1 MIVNQLDQ
9 GWEVIYHRS
18 HALLAAV
25 LASQWQESYRPAW
38 WVETLAAIIQHDDEE
53 RDWEQTRHL
62 TEVGMPL
69 DFRNT
74 TVESSLRKA
83 RNNLIAA
90 EQQNRWSAWLISRHN
105 HFLMAGQRGTSA
117 EMDQFIDEGITKRAR
132 WQAALEL
139 DEPTV
144 EAAYG
149 LMNWADTLSLILLSR
164 QVPDG
169 GRWLEIAT
177 LPDGTVSRV
186 CQTEQGFAIDPWTFT
201 DPTFTISA
209 EVRIVPQATFPDET
223 TFRETLLA
231 SEVVVR
237 KWTFAIM
244 E

>member
-18 HALLAAV
+18 HALLAAA
-25 LASQWQESYRPAW
+25 LASQWQETYRPAW

-105 HFLMAGQRGTSA
+105 HFLMAGSRGQSA
-117 EMDQFIDEGITKRAR
+117 EMDQFVDEGIAKRAH
-132 WQAALEL
+132 WQAALGF
-139 DEPTV
+139 DDQTV

-177 LPDGTVSRV
+177 LPDGTVSRL
-186 CQTEQGFAIDPWTFT
+186 CQGAEGLNIDPWTFIA
-201 DPTFTISA
+201 PKFTISA
-209 EVRIVPQATFPDET
+209 EVRIVPQATFESET
-223 TFRETLLA
+223 AFREALMA
-231 SEVVVR
+231 AEVAVR
-237 KWTFAIM
+237 EWTFAIM
-244 E
+244 D